1 MSPSEHGLSPTAH
14 QSARADGSSA
24 NDVERWFQQTA
35 RQEDRTVSLYACLLT
50 GRLLEYFR
58 YRLRFALLL
67 DTAQFAIH
75 VAEFLIIFTTLGGLA
90 AFTVMILRAGSLL
103 VSGAWWGLVEVMR
116 ERLRV
121 FAQAGRRDAIED
133 EIGRWLVLSVVLAAL
148 LAIAT
153 TVALALWFPPDHD
166 PVGRFYA
173 FLIVIELA
181 LRLPVRVLHSGIFAT
196 RRIYRPTWTLFAP
209 EALQLLILGVGA
221 FFYPAAAIV
230 IAIIVTNAVA
240 IWITVHYTWAA
251 YRLSDLR
258 PRLRAVG
265 SRLRLPLPS
274 IPPRLGAETALAG
287 LGLRLDA
294 VAVLAIAG
302 IYGTNTR
309 SFDLTAGY
317 SAWRD
322 IDAFQFFYLVLP
334 LFRGG
339 YEATGLFYFDF
350 VRLRRVPAFRQ
361 FRVSFFH
368 RILWL
373 TPVIALYFWLLA
385 VALGVFV
392 LPDVP
397 FSFLL
402 ALLPL
407 FVVRSAI
414 GSYQVRLFAEG
425 QFGMLIAT
433 IVFTVG
439 LFALVWIDVNPASDL
454 VQITAAMIV
463 LLIVH
468 INLAHL
474 QDRTTAMPTLLSMG
488 DWIRTLAAEAE
499 PVRFGNVVVPEW
511 IPSRQRR
518 TAVNVMLE
526 TLDGKGHFAFGSPTN
541 LVFYQRAS
549 TNATGPAPHL
559 EIQAATGATV
569 NRGRYSTEPVA
580 NGRDAFHSIMAER
593 WMRPN
598 GGSGVLESGARTP
611 EPEFRALFPDGI
623 VLDLQT
629 RKGKQDMRRLNKSV
643 LATMLPAAMRSLED
657 GATVVR
663 AAERRFT
670 PIFAGGRLRL
680 LCVLPPEPESAQI
693 ARWLRTVRAWNVGNT
708 PSDARS

>member
-1 MSPSEHGLSPTAH
+1 VNEV
-14 QSARADGSSA
+14 D
-24 NDVERWFQQTA
+24 RWLQQTA
-35 RQEDRTVSLYACLLT
+35 RREDRTASLYACLLT

-90 AFTVMILRAGSLL
+90 AFTVMIMRAGSLL
-103 VSGAWWGLVEVMR
+103 ISGAWWGLVEVMR

-121 FAQAGRRDAIED
+121 FSQAGRRDAIES
-133 EIGRWLVLSVVLAAL
+133 EIGRWLALSVVTAGA
-148 LAIAT
+148 LAIA
-153 TVALALWFPPDHD
+153 AAIGLALWLPPDHD
-166 PVGRFYA
+166 PIGRFYA
-173 FLIVIELA
+173 LLVVIELA
-181 LRLPVRVLHSGIFAT
+181 LRLPVRVLHSGMFAT
-196 RRIYRPTWTLFAP
+196 RRIYRPMWTLFAP

-221 FFYPAAAIV
+221 FYYPEAAII
-230 IAIIVTNAVA
+230 IAIIATNALA
-240 IWITVHYTWAA
+240 IWITVHYTLAA
-251 YRLSDLR
+251 YRLGGVR
-258 PRLRAVG
+258 PRLGVAG
-265 SRLRLPLPS
+265 SPLRRQLPS
-274 IPPRLGAETALAG
+274 IPLRLGTETALAG

-339 YEATGLFYFDF
+339 YESTGLFYFDF

-368 RILWL
+368 RLL
-373 TPVIALYFWLLA
+373 AVTPVIALYFWLLA
-385 VALGVFV
+385 VVLGEFV

-397 FSFLL
+397 FSFVL

-407 FVVRSAI
+407 FVLRSAI
-414 GSYQVRLFAEG
+414 GAYQVRLFAEA
-425 QFGMLIAT
+425 QFGLLIAT
-433 IVFTVG
+433 IVFSAG

-474 QDRTTAMPTLLSMG
+474 QDRSTAMPTVLSMG
-488 DWIRTLAAEAE
+488 DWLRALADE
-499 PVRFGNVVVPEW
+499 PAAIRFGNIVVPES

-518 TAVNVMLE
+518 TAVNLMLE
-526 TLDGKGHFAFGSPTN
+526 TLEGKGHFAFRSPTM
-541 LVFYQRAS
+541 LVFYQRV
-549 TNATGPAPHL
+549 TGATDGQRPHL
-559 EIQAATGATV
+559 KIQAITGATV
-569 NRGRYSTEPVA
+569 NRGRYSNPA
-580 NGRDAFHSIMAER
+580 ADGRDALDSVLAER

-598 GGSGVLESGARTP
+598 GGPGVLDGEAQSP
-611 EPEFRALFPDGI
+611 ETEFRALFPDGI
-623 VLDLQT
+623 ILDLQT
-629 RKGKQDMRRLNKSV
+629 RDGTKDMRRLPKSV
-643 LATMLPAAMRSLED
+643 LATILPAAMRSLED

-663 AAERRFT
+663 AADRRFT

-680 LCVLPPEPESAQI
+680 LCVLPPDPQSGQI
-693 ARWLRTVRAWNVGNT
+693 AQWLRIVRACSVGNST
-708 PSDARS
+708 LELSSPTRFQR